1 VRVERN
7 CGTRIG
13 YPVADVDRNATPVAI
28 DTAGNTDCSLY
39 AHNRFE
45 DVNGK
50 CIDLDG
56 FHHGEVLANTCI
68 NRRPRQEY
76 PSGHFGIVLN
86 NTNPDMQSEQITL
99 SGNHIEGAVY
109 GGIFV
114 IGSRHRIVGN
124 RLLNLNQARCEPERP
139 GCMYWADEPA
149 LLSSGIYL
157 GRRAERPAVTKDNLI
172 ENNEIT
178 GYRMRSGCLAAA
190 PGLAL
195 TDNRIGENICLDGDS
210 RKPESVK

>member
-1 VRVERN
+1 M
-7 CGTRIG
+7 
-13 YPVADVDRNATPVAI
+13 AI
-28 DTAGNTDCSLY
+28 DTAGNTDRSVY

-56 FHHGEVLANTCI
+56 FHHGEVRSNTCI

-76 PSGHFGIVLN
+76 PHGHFGIVMN
-86 NTNPDMQSEQITL
+86 NANPDMQSEEITVA
-99 SGNHIEGAVY
+99 GNHIEGALY

-124 RLLNLNQARCEPERP
+124 RLLDLNKARCAPGKPGCVYWPDEPE
-139 GCMYWADEPA
+139 

-157 GRRAERPAVTKDNLI
+157 GRRAERPAMTRNNVI
-172 ENNEIT
+172 ENNEI
-178 GYRMRSGCLAAA
+178 SGFGMGPGCIRAA
-190 PGLAL
+190 PGVAL
-195 TDNRIGENICLDGDS
+195 RDNKIQGNRCQEAPDPFGAT
-210 RKPESVK
+210 VK